1 MATLSRVVVA
11 AMIPM
16 NIAMILWVW
25 VGRAMFGGTLGLIAL
40 VSTVTVVPVL
50 VIMLS
55 ASTWSAL
62 RQARGHGRLTT
73 AQTTVQL
80 LLWLVLLVVGA
91 VLPDVADD
99 KVEQSV
105 LTRAVGWSG
114 ELLSISFELAKWL
127 AVAALICWIA
137 LMALLSRARGAVPIP
152 PH

>member
-16 NIAMILWVW
+16 NLAMILWVW

-50 VIMLS
+50 VMMLS

-62 RQARGHGRLTT
+62 RQARRHGRLTT
-73 AQTTVQL
+73 AQITAQL

-91 VLPDVADD
+91 VLPDVADNNA
-99 KVEQSV
+99 EQSV

-114 ELLSISFELAKWL
+114 ELLSVSFELAKWL
-127 AVAALICWIA
+127 AAAAMICWIA
-137 LMALLSRARGAVPIP
+137 LMALLSKGRGAVPVP
-152 PH
+152 SH